1 MIQVDLYTM
10 ITLFFA
16 VALVVIGVE
25 LLFKHIPKGNEFA
38 KLRILRNLVA
48 AVYLVAAVF
57 ASVEFLFWRK
67 YHFETAAFFNLSTAA
82 YQFVLCTVA
91 ITTCFNPAF
100 TSLRKIVLW
109 LGITTAWVVPL
120 GIFNY
125 LGQSWAVYAIFVAY
139 VLQIAVGV
147 VLFYRNYRE
156 DISLIKAT
164 NTNHKIDLRWLN
176 IGTWYMIIYSVVVG
190 IISCL
195 PPIAHIVFTL
205 LTVVCYIG
213 FTTRF
218 SALSDRIYRDYF
230 PVLTEAGLTDV
241 EPKQVE
247 GYSRREE
254 HCRQAVE
261 EWVAR
266 KGFCAPDPDRDSA
279 AEKMGLSKEDL
290 QWYFSVCMKAE
301 FRSWRVKLRIEE
313 AKNILLAHPD
323 APVNELARSLGFNSK
338 TNFFAH
344 FKKIIGVTTQEFI
357 AQHRS

>member
-16 VALVVIGVE
+16 IALVVIGVE
-25 LLFKHIPKGNEFA
+25 LLFKHIPAGKEFV

-48 AVYLVAAVF
+48 SVYLVAAVF

-82 YQFVLCTVA
+82 YQIVLCTAA

-100 TSLRKIVLW
+100 TSLRKIALW
-109 LGITTAWVVPL
+109 LGVTTAWVVPL
-120 GIFNY
+120 GVLSY
-125 LGQSWAVYAIFVAY
+125 WWQPWGVYTVFIAY
-139 VLQIAVGV
+139 ICQITVGI
-147 VLFYRNYRE
+147 VLFYKNYRE
-156 DISLIKAT
+156 GISLIKAT
-164 NTNHKIDLRWLN
+164 DTKHTINLRWLN
-176 IGTWYMIIYSVVVG
+176 TGAWYMIVYSVVVA

-195 PPIAHIVFTL
+195 PPVAHIVFTL
-205 LTVVCYIG
+205 LTAICYIG
-213 FTTRF
+213 FAIRF
-218 SALSDRIYRDYF
+218 SALSDRVYRDF
-230 PVLTEAGLTDV
+230 LPVLTEAGLTDI

-261 EWVAR
+261 AWVAR
-266 KGFCAPDPDRDSA
+266 KGFCEPDPDRDSA
-279 AEKMGLSKEDL
+279 AEKIGLSKEDL

-313 AKNILLAHPD
+313 AKNILLAQPD